1 MALAD
6 LPSGM
11 SPGGSPGVASVS
23 SSTFSSPNQASAP
36 QASIPSSNWV
46 VLKFGG
52 SSVSSASNW
61 KNIAG
66 VLRDRLA
73 EGLRPLIVHSALS
86 GITDRLEQLLSVA
99 IGNEWQPVMDQIEQR
114 HRDLARDLGVI
125 PSPDLEEQFKRL
137 RQIAAGVALVGE
149 VSERLH
155 ARVLA
160 QGELMATRLGAA
172 FLASQGLDV
181 QWVDARTV
189 LKAEMRPHAS
199 MRATYLSATCAYEPD
214 HDLQQRWSSS
224 GTVWISQGFIASDE
238 KGETVLLGRGGSD
251 TSGSY
256 FAAKLQARRLE
267 IWTDV
272 PGMFSAN
279 PRAVPS
285 ARLLR
290 SLEYDEA
297 QEIASSGAKV
307 LHPRCIMPVKQY
319 GIPLYVFAT
328 QTPKLEGTV
337 ITTHG
342 GNVAAQVKAVTM
354 KKNITLVTMETVG
367 MWHSVGFLADAFRVF
382 KNHGLSI
389 DLVSTSETSVTVSL
403 DPAAN
408 SMDKATMEALVLDLG
423 RLCRVELI
431 GPCAAVS
438 LVGRNIRAIL
448 HRLGQALELFE
459 EQKIYLVTQ
468 AANDL
473 NITFVIDEDQ
483 GDRLVARLH
492 ESAIRKMTADR
503 VLGPTWEELYSPVG
517 KTRGTEGQW
526 WHQRREQLLALGAEH
541 GAAFVYDRDTL
552 KARARALK
560 ALPGIDA
567 VLYALKANWHPEIV
581 RLFEA
586 QGLGFECVS
595 RQEVEHVLK
604 LLPKLDRSR
613 ILFTPNF
620 APRAE
625 YEWALQQ
632 DIRLTLDNLH
642 PLKAWPELFRG
653 REVFVRID
661 TGYGRGHHDKVRTAG
676 VHSKFG
682 VPMFELDELEALVR
696 SCGVKIIGLHAHTGS
711 GVFSVDNWASVGNT
725 LAMLARRFE
734 DVRIVDLGG
743 GLGVPE
749 RLGQPGVVL
758 TDFASALEALKA
770 AYPRLT
776 FWIEPGRYLVAEAG
790 VLLAQVTQ
798 LKGKGEVHYVGV
810 ATGMNSLIRPAL
822 YGAHHEILN
831 LSRLEELP
839 TEVVNVVGPICES
852 GDVLGAER
860 LLPPTQEGDVL
871 LIATAGAYGRAMSSC
886 YNLREPAQ
894 EFLV

>member
-1 MALAD
+1 MNMADPTPA
-6 LPSGM
+6 GA
-11 SPGGSPGVASVS
+11 SP
-23 SSTFSSPNQASAP
+23 
-36 QASIPSSNWV
+36 WV

-52 SSVSSASNW
+52 TSVSSVANW

-73 EGLRPLIVHSALS
+73 DGLRPVVVHSALS
-86 GITDRLEQLLSVA
+86 GITDRLEQLLNLA
-99 IGNEWQPVMDQIEQR
+99 LGNQWQPVMEQIEQR

-125 PSPDLEEQFKRL
+125 PSPELEEQFKRL
-137 RQIAAGVALVGE
+137 RQIAAGIALVGE
-149 VSERLH
+149 VSERLR

-172 FLASQGLDV
+172 FLTSQGLDV
-181 QWVDARTV
+181 QWVDARAV
-189 LKAEMRPHAS
+189 IKAEQRRNAS
-199 MRATYLSATCAYEPD
+199 MRASYLSATCAYDPD
-214 HDLQQRWSSS
+214 PELQQRWSTP

-238 KGETVLLGRGGSD
+238 NGDTVLLGRGGSD

-279 PRAVPS
+279 PRSVS
-285 ARLLR
+285 TARLLR
-290 SLEYDEA
+290 ALEYDEA

-319 GIPLYVFAT
+319 GIPLYVYAT
-328 QTPKLEGTV
+328 QTPRLEGTV

-342 GNVAAQVKAVTM
+342 GNVTAQVKAVTI
-354 KKNITLVTMETVG
+354 KKNITLISMETVG
-367 MWHSVGFLADAFRVF
+367 MWHSVGFLADSFAVF
-382 KNHGLSI
+382 KQHGLSV

-408 SMDKATMEALVLDLG
+408 SLDKSALDALVADLG
-423 RLCRVELI
+423 KLCRVEVI

-448 HRLGQALELFE
+448 HRLGEALELFE

-473 NITFVIDEDQ
+473 NITFVIDEEH

-492 ESAIRKMTADR
+492 EIAIRKMTADR
-503 VLGPTWEELYSPVG
+503 VLGPTWEELYGGADKVAVAA
-517 KTRGTEGQW
+517 RQW
-526 WHQRREQLLALGAEH
+526 WQDRRKELLALGSEH
-541 GAAFVYDRDTL
+541 GAAFVYDRETL
-552 KARARALK
+552 KARAQSLK

-567 VLYALKANWHPEIV
+567 VFYAMKANWHPQILQV
-581 RLFEA
+581 FES

-595 RQEVEHVLK
+595 RGEVEHVLATFK
-604 LLPKLDRSR
+604 GIDRKR

-625 YEWALQQ
+625 YAWAVEQG
-632 DIRLTLDNLH
+632 IWVTLDNLH
-642 PLKAWPELFRG
+642 PIKKWPELFKG
-653 REVFVRID
+653 RELFVRID
-661 TGYGRGHHDKVRTAG
+661 TGHGRGHHDKVRTAG

-682 VPMFELDELEALVR
+682 VPLFEVEELERLVKAA
-696 SCGVKIIGLHAHTGS
+696 GAKVVGLHAHTGS
-711 GVFSVDNWASVGNT
+711 GVFSVDNWQSVGDT
-725 LAMLARRFE
+725 LTALTKRFS
-734 DVRIVDLGG
+734 DVRTVDLGG

-749 RLGQPGVVL
+749 RLGQQGVVL
-758 TDFASALEALKA
+758 PEFGTITAAIKA
-770 AYPRLT
+770 AHPQLAL
-776 FWIEPGRYLVAEAG
+776 WIEPGRYLVAEAG

-831 LSRLEELP
+831 LTRLEDP
-839 TEVVNVVGPICES
+839 STEVVNVVGPICES
-852 GDVLGAER
+852 GDLLGVDR
-860 LLPPTQEGDVL
+860 LLPPSEEGDVL
-871 LIATAGAYGRAMSSC
+871 LIATAGAYSRAMSSR
-886 YNLREPAQ
+886 YNLRDPAP
-894 EFLV
+894 EFLI

>member
-1 MALAD
+1 MAD
-6 LPSGM
+6 S
-11 SPGGSPGVASVS
+11 SPGAVS
-23 SSTFSSPNQASAP
+23 GAAP
-36 QASIPSSNWV
+36 ATESNWV

-52 SSVSSASNW
+52 TSVSSAANW
-61 KNIAG
+61 KNIAD
-66 VLRDRLA
+66 VLRERLA
-73 EGLRPLIVHSALS
+73 EGLRPLVVHSALS
-86 GITDRLEQLLSVA
+86 GITDRLEQLLSLA
-99 IGNEWQPVMDQIEQR
+99 ISNDWAPVMDQIEQR

-137 RQIAAGVALVGE
+137 RQIASGVALVGE
-149 VSERLH
+149 VSERLR

-172 FLASQGLDV
+172 FLATQGLDV
-181 QWVDARTV
+181 QWIDARTV
-189 LKAEMRPHAS
+189 LKSEPRAHAS
-199 MRATYLSATCAYEPD
+199 LRASYLSATCAYEPD
-214 HDLQQRWSSS
+214 HLLQQRWSSS
-224 GTVWISQGFIASDE
+224 GSVWISQGFIASDE

-251 TSGSY
+251 TSASY
-256 FAAKLQARRLE
+256 FAAKLQACRLE

-279 PRAVPS
+279 PRAVPA

-307 LHPRCIMPVKQY
+307 LHPRCVMPVKQY
-319 GIPLYVFAT
+319 GIPLHVFAT

-337 ITTHG
+337 ITAHG

-354 KKNITLVTMETVG
+354 KRNITLVTMETVG
-367 MWHSVGFLADAFRVF
+367 MWHSVGFLADAFKVF
-382 KNHGLSI
+382 KDHGLSI
-389 DLVSTSETSVTVSL
+389 DLVSTSETNVTVSL

-408 SMDKATMEALVLDLG
+408 SMDKATMDGLILDLG
-423 RLCRVELI
+423 RICRVELI

-448 HRLGQALELFE
+448 HRLGEALELFE

-492 ESAIRKMTADR
+492 EIAIRKMTADR
-503 VLGPTWEELYSPVG
+503 VLGPTWEELYSPIG
-517 KTRGTEGQW
+517 KVRGTEGQW
-526 WHQRREQLLALGAEH
+526 WHQRREELLALGREH
-541 GAAFVYDRDTL
+541 GAAFVYDRSTL
-552 KARARALK
+552 QSRAEALQ

-567 VLYALKANWHPEIV
+567 VFYALKANWHPDIL
-581 RLFEA
+581 RLFHD

-595 RQEVEHVLK
+595 QREVEHVLNI
-604 LLPKLDRSR
+604 LPDIDRRR

-620 APRAE
+620 APRSE
-625 YEWALQQ
+625 YAWALQQ
-632 DIRLTLDNLH
+632 GIVLTLDNLY
-642 PLKAWPELFRG
+642 PLKAWPNLFTG
-653 REVFVRID
+653 REIFIRID
-661 TGYGRGHHDKVRTAG
+661 TGHGRGHHDKVRTAG

-682 VPMFELDELEALVR
+682 VPMFELDELESLVE
-696 SCGVKIIGLHAHTGS
+696 SSGVTVIGLHAHAGS
-711 GVFSVDNWASVGNT
+711 GVFNVDNWASIGTT
-725 LAMLARRFE
+725 LATLARRLKS
-734 DVRIVDLGG
+734 VRIVDLGG

-749 RLGQPGVVL
+749 RLGQPGIVL
-758 TDFASALEALKA
+758 ADFAAMIEALRA
-770 AYPRLT
+770 AYPGLAL
-776 FWIEPGRYLVAEAG
+776 WIEPGRYLVAEAG

-798 LKGKGEVHYVGV
+798 LKGKGEVHYIGV

-831 LSRLEELP
+831 LSRLEEAP
-839 TEVVNVVGPICES
+839 TEIVNVVGPICES

-860 LLPPTQEGDVL
+860 LLPPSEEGDVL

-886 YNLREPAQ
+886 YNLREPAR
-894 EFLV
+894 EFMI